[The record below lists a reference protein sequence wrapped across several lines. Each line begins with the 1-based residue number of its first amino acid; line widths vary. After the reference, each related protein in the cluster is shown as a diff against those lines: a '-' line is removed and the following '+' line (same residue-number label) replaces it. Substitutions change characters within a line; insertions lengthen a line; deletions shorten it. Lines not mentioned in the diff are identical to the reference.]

1 MATMGTIGG
10 GIFLSTRGG
19 GAPKK
24 TEQGPPI
31 AASSKD
37 EENFIQYVFVNLR
50 ALDSRKGD
58 T

>member
-1 MATMGTIGG
+1 MATMGSIAGG
-10 GIFLSTRGG
+10 VWLSTRGG

-37 EENFIQYVFVNLR
+37 EENFIQYVFVDLSP
-50 ALDSRKGD
+50 LD
-58 T
+58 